1 MSKLARPPTVA
12 GEVHRRLRQ
21 QLLLG
26 AWPPGTRL
34 REAELADTFGVS
46 RTPVREAVRRLLQ
59 EGLLEARPTQGV
71 RVRRPALSDALD
83 AYAVRGTLEGMAAR
97 LAAERASEAD
107 RRELLALLDEVEAAA
122 GRDEAAQ
129 IEADLA
135 FHRRV
140 ADLSANASLIR
151 ALETLAG
158 HVTPL
163 KVQTRD
169 QNASGAT
176 TRQHRAVAEAI
187 ARGDGPA
194 AEEAMREHVGWFAQ
208 LLSER
213 FGAELPAALGPAG
226 DGADVRPPRAS
237 TAAEPPA
244 VDGSAGETPA

>member
-12 GEVHRRLRQ
+12 GEVHRRLRH

-26 AWPPGTRL
+26 TWPPGTRL

-59 EGLLEARPTQGV
+59 EGLLEARATQGV
-71 RVRRPALSDALD
+71 RVRRPALSEALD
-83 AYAVRGTLEGMAAR
+83 AYAVRETLEGMAAR
-97 LAAERASEAD
+97 LAAERASEAE

-122 GRDEAAQ
+122 RQDEAAQ
-129 IEADLA
+129 VEADLA

-140 ADLSANASLIR
+140 ADLCGNASLIR

-163 KVQTRD
+163 KVHTRD
-169 QNASGAT
+169 QNATAAT

-194 AEEAMREHVGWFAQ
+194 AEAAMREHVAWFAR
-208 LLSER
+208 LLSDR
-213 FGAELPAALGPAG
+213 FGRDAPASDVDVEPELDQQAQRLGH
-226 DGADVRPPRAS
+226 ADA
-237 TAAEPPA
+237 
-244 VDGSAGETPA
+244 